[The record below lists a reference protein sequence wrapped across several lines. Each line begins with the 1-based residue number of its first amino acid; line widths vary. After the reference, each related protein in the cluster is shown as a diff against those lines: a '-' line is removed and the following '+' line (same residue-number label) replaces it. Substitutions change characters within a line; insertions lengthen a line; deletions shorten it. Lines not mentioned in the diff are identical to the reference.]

1 MDGHLRRFA
10 EGAARSWE
18 AAPVPR
24 RVALVALT
32 GVTACAGFFSCGHP
46 EEEGRSPASSSAAPK
61 TTAKLVFEPA
71 DGAKDVSPASTAKI
85 SASGGTLAEARLISD
100 DGKLVG
106 GKIGPDGTSFET
118 SASLEFGRKYL
129 FTGQAKGP
137 DGTPEP
143 FLSSFSTLDPDKV
156 AEVNVNIG
164 DGQPVGVAVPIILR
178 FSAPIKNKAAVERKL
193 KVTCE
198 PATEGSWAWL
208 PDAVGEQAHWRTK
221 EYFEPGTKV
230 HLEVPLFAED
240 FGDGVYCG
248 TQTLTSDF
256 TIARHQLV
264 QCFVPSHRMQVL
276 RGDAVIM
283 DFPCSY
289 GEGNEVRNT
298 TRSGIHVVT
307 EKYADFYMS
316 NPPYYYNAHERFAV
330 RISNN
335 GEFIHAN
342 PQTIGDQGSTNVS
355 NGCVN
360 LSPENAQQY
369 FSSALYGDPVE
380 VTGTSVQLSPS
391 DGEIYD
397 WTYDW
402 ETWRGMSALS

>member
-1 MDGHLRRFA
+1 MTD
-10 EGAARSWE
+10 EAARAWE
-18 AAPVPR
+18 AAPVSR
-24 RVALVALT
+24 RAALVALT
-32 GVTACAGFFSCGHP
+32 GATAFAGFFSCGHP
-46 EEEGRSPASSSAAPK
+46 DENGKPSAP
-61 TTAKLVFEPA
+61 TTRANPRAGLAFEPA
-71 DGAKDVSPASTAKI
+71 DGAKDVIPSSATKI
-85 SASGGTLAEARLISD
+85 VATGGTLVQAHLISD
-100 DGKLVG
+100 DGKVVE
-106 GKIGPDGTSFET
+106 GKLGQDGTSFET
-118 SASLEFGRKYL
+118 SAPLEFSRKYF
-129 FTGQAKGP
+129 FTGQSKAP

-143 FLSSFSTLDPDKV
+143 FLSSFATLVPKQV

-164 DGQPVGVAVPIILR
+164 DGQPVGVAAPIILR
-178 FSAPIKNKAAVERKL
+178 FSAPIKNKAAIEHRL
-193 KVTCE
+193 KVSCE

-208 PDAVGEQAHWRTK
+208 PDAVGEQAHWRSK

-248 TQTLTSDF
+248 TETLTSDF

-264 QCFVPSHRMQVL
+264 KCFVPSHRMQVY

-289 GEGNEVRNT
+289 GEGNETRNT
-298 TRSGIHVVT
+298 TRTGIHVVT

-316 NPPYYYNAHERFAV
+316 NPPYYTNAHERYAV

-342 PQTIGDQGSTNVS
+342 PNTIGDQGSTNVS

-360 LSPENAQQY
+360 LSTENAQQY
-369 FSSALYGDPVE
+369 FGTALYGDPVE

-402 ETWRGMSALS
+402 ETWRGMSALG

>member
-1 MDGHLRRFA
+1 MDGPLGKLTD
-10 EGAARSWE
+10 EAARAWE
-18 AAPVPR
+18 AAPVSR
-24 RVALVALT
+24 RAALVALT
-32 GVTACAGFFSCGHP
+32 GVTAFAGFFSCGHP
-46 EEEGRSPASSSAAPK
+46 GEGGRPPSPAARQNPK
-61 TTAKLVFEPA
+61 AKLAFDPA
-71 DGAKDVSPASTAKI
+71 DGAKDVSPASAAKI
-85 SASGGTLAEARLISD
+85 TATGGTLTQARLIGD
-100 DGKLVG
+100 DGRIVD
-106 GKIGPDGTSFET
+106 GKIGPDGTSFE
-118 SASLEFGRKYL
+118 AAAPLAFGRTYL
-129 FTGQAKGP
+129 FTGRSKAP

-143 FLSSFSTLDPDKV
+143 FLSSFQTLAPRQV

-164 DGQPVGVAVPIILR
+164 DGQQVGVAVPIILR
-178 FSAPIKNKAAVERKL
+178 FSTPIKNKAAVERRL
-193 KVTCE
+193 KVSCE

-208 PDAVGEQAHWRTK
+208 PDAVGEQAHWRSK

-230 HLEVPLFAED
+230 RLEVPLFAED

-248 TQTLTSDF
+248 TETLTSEF

-264 QCFVPSHRMQVL
+264 KCFVPSHRMQVY

-298 TRSGIHVVT
+298 TRTGVHVVT
-307 EKYADFYMS
+307 EKYLDFYMS
-316 NPPYYYNAHERFAV
+316 NPPYYTHAHERYAV

-342 PQTIGDQGSTNVS
+342 PNTLGDQGSTNVS

-360 LSPENAQQY
+360 LSTENARQY

-402 ETWRGMSALS
+402 GAWKSLSALG